1 MYFCAMSNVYKT
13 TALFFSA
20 MLFFLGICTQN
31 YCLLLISHLQNTQS
45 EDSDSYYS
53 TEKPELL
60 FLDRHE
66 ERLVNSVK
74 NLPVPSLKN
83 HPNNIHCN
91 SLSPEVIIKSINSG
105 YLSYSV
111 IVDRSLKNS
120 DIVFPFHSFW

>member
-1 MYFCAMSNVYKT
+1 MSKLFKT
-13 TALFFSA
+13 TALFFAA
-20 MLFFLGICTQN
+20 MLFFLSICTQN
-31 YCLLLISHLQNTQS
+31 YGLLLISHLQNTQS

-74 NLPVPSLKN
+74 NLPVPSFKN

-91 SLSPEVIIKSINSG
+91 SLSPEVRIKSINSG
-105 YLSYSV
+105 YLSYSM
-111 IVDRSLKNS
+111 IVDRNLTNS
-120 DIVFPFHSFW
+120 DIVFPFHYFW